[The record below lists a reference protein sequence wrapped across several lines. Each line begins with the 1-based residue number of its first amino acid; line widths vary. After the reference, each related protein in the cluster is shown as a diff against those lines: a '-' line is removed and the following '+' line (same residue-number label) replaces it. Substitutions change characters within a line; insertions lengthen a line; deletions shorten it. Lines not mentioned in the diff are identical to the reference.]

1 VAQASR
7 RLKDPAILLALKQM
21 MIPLRQARATDG
33 GGPWAATANA
43 LAGRPALDLSNIGL
57 IFYLNSDA
65 LGS

>member
-1 VAQASR
+1 
-7 RLKDPAILLALKQM
+7 LALKQM
-21 MIPLRQARATDG
+21 MIPLRQARATGG